1 MSVPCS
7 DASGQS
13 ATSSDMSCRADH
25 RARAAAVWH
34 LAQSALSRQQ
44 HPPHA
49 GRRHSQ
55 ARLKVTCCSH
65 AQTSD
70 ISYNNNTCTVG
81 QTCNHTA
88 ERRLSNTI
96 RHGDLS
102 FEEGRLA
109 SKARKRVGLK
119 LAPHSMV
126 NSGDITLDGLHKAYL
141 TTIPTAG
148 RKRGSVELAS
158 GVAPPGPT
166 EHAMIEAAIQMALIT
181 PEQAEAL
188 VEKGRTLEEWL
199 VEQEK
204 NKPAK
209 TGEVRQKM
217 VDALGVL
224 ALVLF
229 NLVVLVGLGW
239 IVLRILRSL

>member
-1 MSVPCS
+1 
-7 DASGQS
+7 
-13 ATSSDMSCRADH
+13 
-25 RARAAAVWH
+25 
-34 LAQSALSRQQ
+34 
-44 HPPHA
+44 
-49 GRRHSQ
+49 
-55 ARLKVTCCSH
+55 
-65 AQTSD
+65 
-70 ISYNNNTCTVG
+70 
-81 QTCNHTA
+81 
-88 ERRLSNTI
+88 LSNTI

-109 SKARKRVGLK
+109 SKARKRVGLT
-119 LAPHSMV
+119 LASHSMV
-126 NSGDITLDGLHKAYL
+126 DNGYITLDGLHTAHL

-148 RKRGSVELAS
+148 RKSLALLDRVIGRELPSIGTVFNKRKPGSVELAS
-158 GVAPPGPT
+158 SVAPPGPT
-166 EHAMIEAAIQMALIT
+166 EHAMIEAAIQMDLIA

-188 VEKGRTLEEWL
+188 VEKGKTLGEWLEEQEKGEPRK
-199 VEQEK
+199 EQEK

-217 VDALGVL
+217 LDTLGVR